1 MIARAKIKLARS
13 PTYSGIES
21 DAQLRIVQ
29 PGVCL
34 AVVCDKHLRHGF
46 IETDEMSDLAF
57 GLRTADAEMSGE
69 YRVRFRS
76 ADRDPS
82 FIYDPRILFLYFRE
96 HTSVVADRSV
106 AAKPKLF
113 LIIRRARARAH
124 NAPIVAVAVDIAY
137 RISAVI
143 VLFHLR
149 AYIFNDMRILRGC
162 EKIFVLVSF
171 KAVSYYVCHASP
183 SFVLIL

>member
-13 PTYSGIES
+13 PTYSGIEG
-21 DAQLRIVQ
+21 DAQFRIVQ
-29 PGVCL
+29 SGVCL
-34 AVVCDKHLRHGF
+34 AVVCDKHLRYGF
-46 IETDEMSDLAF
+46 VEADEMSDLAF
-57 GLRTADAEMSGE
+57 GLRTADAEMSRKN
-69 YRVRFRS
+69 RVRFRCAERYS
-76 ADRDPS
+76 P

-96 HTSVVADRSV
+96 HTSVIADRSV

-143 VLFHLR
+143 ILFHIR
-149 AYIFNDMRILRGC
+149 AYIFNDMRVLRGC

-171 KAVSYYVCHASP
+171 KAVSYYACHAYP